1 MVHLGSLLTGAL
13 EQLFTLLARLFAQ
26 FIHLP
31 FSFLANGRSIHQ
43 LFPLL
48 LRLLND
54 LLSLLLRSRNE
65 FVTLLQELIGL
76 PDLSRKG
83 VTNGIKQFNGILFV
97 DQAATTERN
106 AAALEQDLLQ
116 LVELVENR
124 KPYLAHR
131 FWAWKGKLKS
141 LVRSCATTSGTMWL
155 TGPPNR
161 ATSFTTE
168 LLKKLW

>member
-1 MVHLGSLLTGAL
+1 M
-13 EQLFTLLARLFAQ
+13 AQ
-26 FIHLP
+26 
-31 FSFLANGRSIHQ
+31 RSQ

-54 LLSLLLRSRNE
+54 LSSLLLRGRNE
-65 FVTLLQELIGL
+65 FVTLLRELIGAR
-76 PDLSRKG
+76 LSRKS
-83 VTNGIKQFNGILFV
+83 VTSNIKQFGGILFV
-97 DQAATTERN
+97 DQAATAERN

-141 LVRSCATTSGTMWL
+141 LVRSCATTSGTMWP
-155 TGPPNR
+155 TGPPKR